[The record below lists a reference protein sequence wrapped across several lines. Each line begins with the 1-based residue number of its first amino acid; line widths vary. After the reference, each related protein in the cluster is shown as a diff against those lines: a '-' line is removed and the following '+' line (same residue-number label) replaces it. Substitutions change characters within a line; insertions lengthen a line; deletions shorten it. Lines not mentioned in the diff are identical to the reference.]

1 MRDLIRSFAIL
12 GLGAGA
18 VALVNVLAGAGPESF
33 SWFVARA
40 AGLMG
45 YVLLTL
51 SVLFGVTIALRPSL
65 PGISKA
71 ETVQLHRGASIL
83 AFGFLAVHM
92 GALLADQYVPFSVGN
107 LIGADPASYR
117 PWAVLAGSLAA
128 WLMLI
133 ATTAFAWRRL
143 LGPVRWRWLHRS
155 AYGAWA
161 LALVHGITA
170 GTDSGAVTVQWLY
183 VVSVLLVA
191 GLVTFRLAWQR
202 SGQRPSSRRSAPGRG
217 RSGL

>member
-18 VALVNVLAGAGPESF
+18 VALVNILAGAGPESF

-51 SVLFGVTIALRPSL
+51 SVLFGMTIALRLSL

-71 ETVQLHRGASIL
+71 ETFRLHRGASIL

-92 GALLADQYVPFSVGN
+92 GALLA
-107 LIGADPASYR
+107 
-117 PWAVLAGSLAA
+117 A

-133 ATTAFAWRRL
+133 ATTAFAGRRL

-183 VVSVLLVA
+183 VVSVLLVV

-202 SGQRPSSRRSAPGRG
+202 SGQRPRSRRSEPGPRATG
-217 RSGL
+217 P